1 MTPAAPDGSG
11 PTSVPRGNNV
21 DGGAGD
27 SGAGDS
33 FEDGLEAVPGDPQAG
48 ALDAHTPDSAGP
60 GIAGHDAADQ
70 DAAGQDSADKD
81 AADQD
86 SADVQHR
93 HLAHT
98 WQEARQLAFD
108 CATPIPAAPVPLR
121 QALGRTL
128 AADVVA
134 LQDMP
139 HYASSAMDGWAVNGS
154 GPWILAEPNQRL
166 APHQASR
173 IATGG
178 LIPAGAKAVLR
189 SESGVIGTDEDGLPV
204 LKLGGS
210 AKPGD
215 PRNGDHIRKAGEEA
229 AAGDVLIKRGAV
241 LNPAH
246 LALAA
251 LAGND
256 TLPVLGKAL
265 VRLVL
270 TGSEVVTSGLPAP
283 GQVRD
288 TFGPQLAAVVGML
301 GGICTE
307 EVKIGDTYAE
317 WLAALEDG
325 EPVPAGGG
333 QPSGQS
339 SGQPSSQSS
348 SASDIPFR
356 DASGGRSAAPP
367 AADPAAESL
376 PADVVITTGGTGR
389 SATDHLRRS
398 VDELGG
404 RLLIDGIAM
413 RPGHPAVLAELPDG
427 RYILGLPGNPL
438 AAMMALSTIGA
449 PLLAALGH
457 CSIPPLSEVPCGST
471 IDADPGRTRLMPF
484 RLLYGMASP
493 AQHTGPGMMRGLA
506 AADGVL
512 VVPPHGVQLG
522 ELVPAFA
529 LPWGTPLPDA
539 AAASGTPKPAAKRT
553 ARKTSTSDGPV
564 DWSALLG

>member
-1 MTPAAPDGSG
+1 MTPAA
-11 PTSVPRGNNV
+11 
-21 DGGAGD
+21 GD
-27 SGAGDS
+27 D
-33 FEDGLEAVPGDPQAG
+33 
-48 ALDAHTPDSAGP
+48 AGP
-60 GIAGHDAADQ
+60 AVHGGNGPEGGPAEPLADPDAVKADAPEADAADPDTDQDADQ
-70 DAAGQDSADKD
+70 DA
-81 AADQD
+81 
-86 SADVQHR
+86 DVPHR

-108 CATPIPAAPVPLR
+108 CAAPIPAAPVPLR

-128 AADVVA
+128 AADVLA

-154 GPWILAEPNQRL
+154 GPWILAEPGQRL
-166 APHQASR
+166 APHQASP

-189 SESGVIGTDEDGLPV
+189 SESGVIDADEDGLPV
-204 LKLGGS
+204 LKLGGT

-229 AAGDVLIKRGAV
+229 AAGDLLIKCGAV

-251 LAGND
+251 LAGHD
-256 TLPVLGKAL
+256 ALPVLGKAV
-265 VRLVL
+265 VRLVF
-270 TGSEVVTSGLPAP
+270 TGAEVVASGTPAP

-307 EVKIGDTYAE
+307 EVKVGDSYPE

-325 EPVPAGGG
+325 
-333 QPSGQS
+333 
-339 SGQPSSQSS
+339 
-348 SASDIPFR
+348 
-356 DASGGRSAAPP
+356 
-367 AADPAAESL
+367 DPLATGSESL

-389 SATDHLRRS
+389 SGTDHLRRS
-398 VDELGG
+398 VAELGG

-427 RYILGLPGNPL
+427 RYVLGLPGNPL

-449 PLLAALGH
+449 PLLAALGRG
-457 CSIPPLSEVPCGST
+457 SIPPLSEVPCGST

-529 LPWGTPLPDA
+529 LPWGAPVPDA
-539 AAASGTPKPAAKRT
+539 SAAPVAKPAAKRT
-553 ARKTSTSDGPV
+553 ARKTGASDGPV

>member
-1 MTPAAPDGSG
+1 
-11 PTSVPRGNNV
+11 V
-21 DGGAGD
+21 
-27 SGAGDS
+27 
-33 FEDGLEAVPGDPQAG
+33 
-48 ALDAHTPDSAGP
+48 
-60 GIAGHDAADQ
+60 DQ
-70 DAAGQDSADKD
+70 DAAGTGM
-81 AADQD
+81 ADQGT
-86 SADVQHR
+86 AAAPHR

-108 CATPIPAAPVPLR
+108 CAVPIPAAPVPLR

-134 LQDMP
+134 SQDIP

-154 GPWILAEPNQRL
+154 GPWVLAEPNQRL
-166 APHQASR
+166 APHQASP
-173 IATGG
+173 ISTGG

-229 AAGDVLIKRGAV
+229 AAGDILVKRGTV

-246 LALAA
+246 VALAA
-251 LAGND
+251 LAGSD
-256 TLPVLGKAL
+256 ALPVLGKAV
-265 VRLVL
+265 VRLVF
-270 TGSEVVTSGLPAP
+270 TGSEVVTSGVPAP

-288 TFGPQLAAVVGML
+288 IFGPQLAAVVGML

-317 WLAALEDG
+317 WLAALEDSEPARGSSGLAGGAAG
-325 EPVPAGGG
+325 EPF
-333 QPSGQS
+333 SGT
-339 SGQPSSQSS
+339 SGES
-348 SASDIPFR
+348 
-356 DASGGRSAAPP
+356 SGGRPPAP

-389 SATDHLRRS
+389 SGTDHLRRS
-398 VDELGG
+398 VAELGG

-438 AAMMALSTIGA
+438 AAMMALSTVGA

-457 CSIPPLSEVPCGST
+457 GPMPPLGEVPCGST
-471 IDADPGRTRLMPF
+471 IDPDPGRTRLMPF

-493 AQHTGPGMMRGLA
+493 AQHTGSGMMRGLA

-522 ELVPAFA
+522 EMVPAFA
-529 LPWGTPLPDA
+529 LPWSPPLPDP
-539 AAASGTPKPAAKRT
+539 AAASAAPKPAAKRP
-553 ARKTSTSDGPV
+553 ARKPAAGGGPV